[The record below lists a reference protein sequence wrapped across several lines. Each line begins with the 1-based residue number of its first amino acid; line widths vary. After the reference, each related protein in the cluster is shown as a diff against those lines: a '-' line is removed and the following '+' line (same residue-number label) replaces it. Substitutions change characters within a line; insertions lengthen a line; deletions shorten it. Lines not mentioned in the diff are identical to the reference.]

1 MSGTGDASTGAGRVL
16 AIDPGTKRNGLAVS
30 DELGITA
37 QGLETYAGSGR
48 ALIEHVGRLTSQ
60 YGIITVVIGLPLS
73 MSGEELEG
81 AGRSRELAAA
91 IEKEYEIDV
100 VLRDE
105 RMTSLEAERVMK
117 QEGRIKNAGD
127 IDKLSAVLLLS
138 SFLEERGAR

>member
-1 MSGTGDASTGAGRVL
+1 MSGTGDASTGAGRIL

-37 QGLETYAGSGR
+37 QGLETYTGTWR
-48 ALIEHVGRLTSQ
+48 ALVEHVGRLADE
-60 YGIITVVIGLPLS
+60 YVIITVVIGLPLS
-73 MSGEELEG
+73 MSGAELEG

-91 IEKEYEIDV
+91 IEKEYGIDV

-127 IDKLSAVLLLS
+127 IDRLSAVLLLS
-138 SFLEERGAR
+138 SYLEERGAR